1 MKNKYISRTIR
12 SVRLSAHHSAI
23 LDVVK
28 EDIGCEWNN
37 RAIGRALEVYYE
49 TMHMTEEE
57 RTREKIMWTGGE
69 II

>member
-1 MKNKYISRTIR
+1 MKNKYIPRTIR

-49 TMHMTEEE
+49 TMHMN
-57 RTREKIMWTGGE
+57 KK
-69 II
+69 

>member
-1 MKNKYISRTIR
+1 MKNKYIPRTIR

>member
-1 MKNKYISRTIR
+1 MKNKYIPRTIR

-28 EDIGCEWNN
+28 EDIGFEWNN

-49 TMHMTEEE
+49 TIHMNKKYKLKGEEDE
-57 RTREKIMWTGGE
+57 NPKD
-69 II
+69 